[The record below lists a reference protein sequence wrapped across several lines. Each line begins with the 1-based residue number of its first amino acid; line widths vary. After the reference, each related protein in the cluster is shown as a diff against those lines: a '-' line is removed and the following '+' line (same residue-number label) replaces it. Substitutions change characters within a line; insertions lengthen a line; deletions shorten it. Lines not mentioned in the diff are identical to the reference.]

1 MRKMALAVV
10 WGAVLAFPAAGQ
22 EKRQTTGTEPE
33 VSTVTIGRHS
43 TFVSGRPVRQ
53 EGPNDSFSVTR
64 AVQTE
69 LRRLGC
75 YDGEANGHWSAAR
88 RAAAQRFLERVN
100 ARLPVDTADDVM
112 LALLQGQSGLVCG
125 QCPPGQELDA
135 ASRCIPTA
143 LVKRPTAAVATGS
156 LASRGE
162 PSGWSKSDGEAAAQ
176 PADPGHERDGSQHAQ
191 PPKKRSPWQKLIRSV
206 DKVLGLN

>member
-75 YDGEANGHWSAAR
+75 YDGEANGHWSAAS

-143 LVKRPTAAVATGS
+143 LVKRPAAAVATGS

-162 PSGWSKSDGEAAAQ
+162 ASGWSKSDGEAAAQ
-176 PADPGHERDGSQHAQ
+176 PADPGHERDGSQQAQ
-191 PPKKRSPWQKLIRSV
+191 PPKKRSPWQKFIRSV